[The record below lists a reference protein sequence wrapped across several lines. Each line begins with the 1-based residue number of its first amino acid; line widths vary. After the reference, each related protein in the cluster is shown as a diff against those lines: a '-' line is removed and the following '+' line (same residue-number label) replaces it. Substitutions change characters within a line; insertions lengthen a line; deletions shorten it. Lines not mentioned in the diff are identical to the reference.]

1 MTANYIY
8 SFIANSDGS
17 GGLGG
22 LAEPTSGF
30 FAKHFPRKQ
39 MNFSAR
45 TAKVKIVLQIA
56 WHVNGG
62 ELDGVNCVLC
72 QRMSRRVVQIEP
84 IVINQ
89 DIHIVRWLTEEPN
102 AKRKKVYTK
111 MNDFM
116 IVIIEAAKWEIIV
129 SPIDAVGW
137 VRCTQP
143 CHRPPQKR
151 KWNARKVTSYNKSKY
166 EAKKKTQQSREKKR
180 IGGPQLEHTSLL
192 NTSQSIRMFI
202 VAGSRDPRR

>member
-1 MTANYIY
+1 
-8 SFIANSDGS
+8 
-17 GGLGG
+17 
-22 LAEPTSGF
+22 
-30 FAKHFPRKQ
+30 

-116 IVIIEAAKWEIIV
+116 IVIIEAAK
-129 SPIDAVGW
+129 
-137 VRCTQP
+137 
-143 CHRPPQKR
+143 
-151 KWNARKVTSYNKSKY
+151 
-166 EAKKKTQQSREKKR
+166 
-180 IGGPQLEHTSLL
+180 
-192 NTSQSIRMFI
+192 
-202 VAGSRDPRR
+202 